1 MLKRCARNKTQNP
14 NESFHAVIWR
24 FNPKFTYV
32 GMRTL
37 ELATC
42 MALCQFSKEAT
53 YRSTPMRFMNIKPGT
68 FVINGALEKSIENE
82 AKQRRKKIKFDR
94 VKVRKA
100 KLAKKG
106 DTYKAGSFD

>member
-1 MLKRCARNKTQNP
+1 MPIFQRLTKEKLLKRCARNKTQNP

-37 ELATC
+37 ESATC
-42 MALCQFSKEAT
+42 MALCQFSNEAT
-53 YRSTPMRFMNIKPGT
+53 FRSVLMRFMNIKPGT

-82 AKQRRKKIKFDR
+82 AKQRRKKSNLIELKYER
-94 VKVRKA
+94 QN
-100 KLAKKG
+100 
-106 DTYKAGSFD
+106 